1 MVYHPFRHLGLKFL
15 AVAIAI
21 LLWLTVAGEPVV
33 ERSLVVPLEL
43 QNKPENLEI
52 INPLGSVNVHVRGL
66 SSVLG
71 QVDPG
76 SVVAVLDLG
85 SATPGRRIFHI
96 APSQVQAPNG
106 VEVLWVSPGT
116 IALQIEQSTTKR
128 VPIKP
133 LTEGDPASGHVVDSI
148 TVSPPTIDVSGPV
161 SALKDVREATTDP
174 VPIGGATSR
183 VEGTVNVA
191 VLDAPMVRL
200 GSPQTARV
208 TVEIVPATTMKTL
221 AKVPVRLRNLSAS
234 AARSVPSV
242 VSVDVRGP
250 VDLVDPLQPDSL
262 VAFVDLAG
270 LGPGRYN
277 LPVQIEPSRNV
288 EVVRTEPAR
297 VSIRIK

>member
-1 MVYHPFRHLGLKFL
+1 
-15 AVAIAI
+15 
-21 LLWLTVAGEPVV
+21 
-33 ERSLVVPLEL
+33 
-43 QNKPENLEI
+43 
-52 INPLGSVNVHVRGL
+52 
-66 SSVLG
+66 
-71 QVDPG
+71 
-76 SVVAVLDLG
+76 VLDLG

-116 IALQIEQSTTKR
+116 ITLQIEQSTTKR

-200 GSPQTARV
+200 RSPQTARV

>member
-71 QVDPG
+71 QVDSG

-116 IALQIEQSTTKR
+116 ITLQIEQSTTKR

-174 VPIGGATSR
+174 VSIGGATSR

-200 GSPQTARV
+200 RSPQTARV

>member
-15 AVAIAI
+15 AVALAI

-43 QNKPENLEI
+43 QNKPENLEL

-71 QVDPG
+71 QIDPG
-76 SVVAVLDLG
+76 TVMAVLDLG
-85 SATPGRRIFHI
+85 AATPGRRIFHI
-96 APSQVQAPNG
+96 TPSQIQAPNG

-116 IALQIEQSTTKR
+116 IALQIEQSATKR

-133 LTEGDPASGHVVDSI
+133 LTEGDPAAGHVVGSI
-148 TVSPPTIDVSGPV
+148 MVSPPTIDVTGPV

-183 VEGTVNVA
+183 VEDSVNVA

-200 GSPQTARV
+200 RSPQIARV
-208 TVEIVPATTMKTL
+208 TVEIVPAMALKTL
-221 AKVPVRLRNLSAS
+221 ARVPVRLRNVSAS
-234 AARSVPSV
+234 AAQSVPTV

-250 VDLVDPLQPDSL
+250 AYLVDSL
-262 VAFVDLAG
+262 EPASVVAFVDLAG
-270 LGPGRYN
+270 LRPGRYN

-288 EVVRTEPAR
+288 EVVRVEPAR